1 MVVKIYMII
10 VLFCILNFNQI
21 SGQTISEIDREGITM
36 LTQKSNDT
44 TYVVNFW
51 ATWCSPCVK
60 EISYFEELYR
70 KYDSS
75 TVRVI
80 LVSLDFPNQVEKRLL
95 PFIQEK
101 EISAPVLLMTD
112 LNYNGWID
120 QVDPTWSGA
129 LPATL
134 IYNRESRIFLE
145 KELTRDE
152 LFKHVNQIL
161 N

>member
-1 MVVKIYMII
+1 MEVKIYMII
-10 VLFCILNFNQI
+10 VLFCILNFSQI

-70 KYDSS
+70 KYNSS
-75 TVRVI
+75 TVSVI

-120 QVDPTWSGA
+120 RVDPTWSGA

-145 KELTRDE
+145 KELTRDD

>member
-1 MVVKIYMII
+1 MEVKIYMII
-10 VLFCILNFNQI
+10 VLFCILNFNRI

-70 KYDSS
+70 KYNSS
-75 TVRVI
+75 TVSVI

-120 QVDPTWSGA
+120 RVDPTWSGA

-145 KELTRDE
+145 KELTRDD